1 MNTLTFGE
9 MIGFAKVYSVCL
21 GMLSPA
27 TVSKQEKELAVEA
40 MKKMADDR
48 RDWTEEQKI
57 LYKMLADFVKEQFTQ
72 G

>member
-1 MNTLTFGE
+1 MNPLTFGE

-21 GMLSPA
+21 GALSPA

-40 MKKMADDR
+40 MKKIADAVPR
-48 RDWTEEQKI
+48 RDR
-57 LYKMLADFVKEQFTQ
+57 D